1 MVRETFWSVKQ
12 VGCILSEREIIKNG
26 DIFVEE
32 KWWLTLS
39 YNWLFLD
46 GKKGKLC
53 MDPEND
59 KKKKVCE
66 KGTLRKEFLHFR
78 IKIILNLVR

>member
-1 MVRETFWSVKQ
+1 MVRETFRCVNQ
-12 VGCILSEREIIKNG
+12 VGYMLSGREIIKNR

-46 GKKGKLC
+46 GKKGKLH

-59 KKKKVCE
+59 LKSLWKRNFE
-66 KGTLRKEFLHFR
+66 KGIFTFSGLRLYWS
-78 IKIILNLVR
+78 

>member
-1 MVRETFWSVKQ
+1 MVRETFRCVNQ
-12 VGCILSEREIIKNG
+12 VGYMLSGREIIKNR

-39 YNWLFLD
+39 YNWLLLD

-59 KKKKVCE
+59 
-66 KGTLRKEFLHFR
+66 
-78 IKIILNLVR
+78 

>member
-1 MVRETFWSVKQ
+1 MVRETLRCVKQ
-12 VGCILSEREIIKNG
+12 VGYMLSEREIIKNA

-46 GKKGKLC
+46 GKKGIIVWIQE
-53 MDPEND
+53 MI
-59 KKKKVCE
+59 KKNTCE
-66 KGTLRKEFLHFR
+66 KGTLRKELLHFQG
-78 IKIILNLVR
+78 